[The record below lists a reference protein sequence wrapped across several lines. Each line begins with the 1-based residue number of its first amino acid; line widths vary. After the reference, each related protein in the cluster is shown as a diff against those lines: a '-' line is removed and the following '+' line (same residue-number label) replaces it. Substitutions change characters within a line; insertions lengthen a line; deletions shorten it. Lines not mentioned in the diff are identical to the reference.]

1 MMTIKKTKPISHR
14 WYPSE
19 VSEKQY
25 KNSKKVETEY
35 DTKKFEKTYNIIYRV
50 SCLTVNMF
58 QVRKKKALINELQNT
73 INKLNELLVELKD
86 EHQGK

>member
-1 MMTIKKTKPISHR
+1 MATKKTKSNTHR

-25 KNSKKVETEY
+25 KNTTKVETEY
-35 DTKKFEKTYNIIYRV
+35 DTRKFNKTYNIIYRV

-73 INKLNELLVELKD
+73 INKLNELLEELKI
-86 EHQGK
+86 ENKSK

>member
-1 MMTIKKTKPISHR
+1 MMTIKKIKPLYHR

-35 DTKKFEKTYNIIYRV
+35 DTKKFEKTYNVIYRV

-58 QVRKKKALINELQNT
+58 QVRKKKALIKELQNT
-73 INKLNELLVELKD
+73 IKKLDELLIELKN
-86 EHQGK
+86 EQ

>member
-1 MMTIKKTKPISHR
+1 MMTIKKTKPISHG

-25 KNSKKVETEY
+25 KNPKKIEAEY

>member
-1 MMTIKKTKPISHR
+1 MTIKKIKPITHR

-25 KNSKKVETEY
+25 KNPKKVETEF
-35 DTKKFEKTYNIIYRV
+35 DTRKYEKTYNIIYRV

-58 QVRKKKALINELQNT
+58 QVRKRNELIKELQTT
-73 INKLNELLVELKD
+73 IKKLNELLEELKS
-86 EHQGK
+86 ENKGK

>member
-1 MMTIKKTKPISHR
+1 MTTKKIKSNTQI

-25 KNSKKVETEY
+25 KNLSKIETEY
-35 DTKKFEKTYNIIYRV
+35 DTRKYEKTYNIIYRV

-58 QVRKKKALINELQNT
+58 QVRKKNELMKELQNT
-73 INKLNELLVELKD
+73 INKLNELLIELKN
-86 EHQGK
+86 ENKEK